1 MFLGISSFMVYS
13 YVTNHLRIIKRMSK
27 VYIMFLLVLGI
38 KVISTITI
46 LLTFLLRRRF
56 LTKAFDKM
64 KEVDLQIKQL
74 NEKPLSYKTYYI
86 LFFFACSCIPI
97 FHISYVVINY
107 RNTQNMLDVFDE
119 LFSQRIQH
127 EICLFVTYY
136 FFFYVMLLYERFA
149 LINQIIFK
157 LNKPRIQNNPS
168 TSFAMLCAA
177 AKMHENL
184 CKGAAYMNEALSVP
198 LFFTVVS
205 QLIEIV
211 LMAYMTYQG
220 ENVPI
225 LESSISCVVQL
236 LNLLIPS
243 RLAQTKVSEKNYG
256 VFFCTVLEE
265 NYICRYIRYVI
276 IGMCSSIERL

>member
-1 MFLGISSFMVYS
+1 MVYS
-13 YVTNHLRIIKRMSK
+13 YVTNHLVMIKDMSK
-27 VYIMFLLVLGI
+27 VYVMFLLVLGI
-38 KVISTITI
+38 KVISTITM
-46 LLTFLLRRRF
+46 LLTFLLRKRF

-74 NEKPLSYKTYYI
+74 NEKPLSYTTYYTV
-86 LFFFACSCIPI
+86 FFFACGFIPI
-97 FHISYVVINY
+97 FHISYIVIKY
-107 RNTQNMLDVFDE
+107 RNDQNMLYVLCE

-136 FFFYVMLLYERFA
+136 FSFYVMLLYKRFS
-149 LINQIIFK
+149 LINKIIFK
-157 LNKPRIQNNPS
+157 LNKPRNQNNPS
-168 TSFAMLCAA
+168 ASFATLCAA

-220 ENVPI
+220 ESVPI
-225 LESSISCVVQL
+225 LASTVSCTVQL

-243 RLAQTKVSEKNYG
+243 RLAQTKVSIKRIELKKNK
-256 VFFCTVLEE
+256 
-265 NYICRYIRYVI
+265 
-276 IGMCSSIERL
+276 